1 MPAPDPP
8 SILSPRS
15 SPDPPST
22 RNAPDDAATTSRR
35 ALLATVGAGV
45 IAGIAGCSTLQG
57 GDDPDPYH
65 HGDWR
70 TFGAGPRNRNRVDG
84 GAPEPT
90 GFDRLASG
98 EWVHVPPVV
107 QDGTVYFAA
116 GREVRA
122 LSPAAA
128 VPDREAWSQS
138 LNAEVSGAPALDP
151 ERGRLYVPT
160 RTVRTTDAP
169 DPAPASLTA
178 LSMRD
183 GSIVGSVRVGDRATY
198 GVTVADGDC
207 YVRGATACVRLDPDG
222 GERWRR
228 PLDPLI
234 YDEYNLGDSTAT
246 QIVPAVAGDAV
257 LVPDRDALVCID
269 RERGTERW
277 RVPVDTPYAA
287 AVVESNGV
295 IQTGWQET
303 VAVDLAGEVR
313 WRRDLHSRAPAAAAD
328 GDVYVAARDLH
339 ELDPGSGETTWQ
351 AHLPSEG
358 TAAPV
363 ATDDDVLVAS
373 GDLRAYRRDL
383 DGLLKPDRVR
393 WRYDGVHAT
402 TYSSPVIAA
411 GRVLVASPSGL
422 VAIRAVDAPN
432 GSE

>member
-1 MPAPDPP
+1 MSAPDDPP
-8 SILSPRS
+8 SGDVP
-15 SPDPPST
+15 
-22 RNAPDDAATTSRR
+22 ASRR
-35 ALLATVGAGV
+35 AFLAAVGTGAAAGL
-45 IAGIAGCSTLQG
+45 AGCSALQP
-57 GDDPDPYH
+57 DDEPAPYH

-70 TFGAGPRNRNRVDG
+70 TFGAGPRNHNRVDG
-84 GAPEPT
+84 GTPEPV
-90 GFDRLASG
+90 GFDRLAPG
-98 EWVHVPPVV
+98 DWTHVPPVV

-151 ERGRLYVPT
+151 DRDRLYVPT

-183 GSIVGSVRVGDRATY
+183 GALAGSVRVGDRATY

-207 YVRGATACVRLDPDG
+207 YVRSATACVRLDPDG

-246 QIVPAVAGDAV
+246 QIAPAVAGDAV
-257 LVPDRDALVCID
+257 FVPDRDALVCID

-287 AVVESNGV
+287 AVVDPGGV
-295 IQTGWQET
+295 IQTGWRET

-313 WRRDLHSRAPAAAAD
+313 WRRDLHSRAPVAVGD
-328 GDVYVAARDLH
+328 GDVYVAAHDLH
-339 ELDPGSGETTWQ
+339 ELDPASGETTWQ

-363 ATDDDVLVAS
+363 VTDDDVLVAS
-373 GDLRAYRRDL
+373 GDLRAYRRDR
-383 DGLLKPDRVR
+383 DGLLTPDRVR

-402 TYSSPVIAA
+402 TYASPVIAA
-411 GRVLVASPSGL
+411 GRVLVASPTGL
-422 VAIRAVDAPN
+422 VAVRAVDAPN